1 MPSGTHFDPI
11 LQFDLATGVHRDV
24 LESLSRTIVRFA
36 AGLKGL
42 QHGSFVNAP
51 RYVGV
56 ESAGAA
62 RTSFSRCT
70 GPTVKGGRT

>member
-1 MPSGTHFDPI
+1 MLSATHLDPI

-42 QHGSFVNAP
+42 
-51 RYVGV
+51 
-56 ESAGAA
+56 
-62 RTSFSRCT
+62 
-70 GPTVKGGRT
+70 